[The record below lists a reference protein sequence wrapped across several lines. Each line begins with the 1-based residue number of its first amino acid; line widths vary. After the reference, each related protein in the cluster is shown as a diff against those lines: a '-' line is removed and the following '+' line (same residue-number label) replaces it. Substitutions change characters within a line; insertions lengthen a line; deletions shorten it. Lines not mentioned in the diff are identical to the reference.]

1 MTTDEKLAKIA
12 DHLAAK
18 KAKREKVT
26 AAISEQRKK
35 PQPANTKDLAAR
47 VAALEA
53 VVEQIAVNGT

>member
-1 MTTDEKLAKIA
+1 MTTDEKLARIA

-18 KAKREKVT
+18 KAEREKVT

-35 PQPANTKDLAAR
+35 PQPATTKDLAVR

-53 VVEQIAVNGT
+53 IVEQVAAN